1 MKTRIITTVLI
12 SMMMFASVNVFGGKP
27 LRTMSFYSFKGIVE
41 IPVKVEEAPDSL
53 PVVVKVAILRN
64 QVETRCNSVTMQF
77 DLSQI
82 TKPEPDADDV
92 AINLSQIFEELRYS
106 EFARK

>member
-1 MKTRIITTVLI
+1 MKTRMITTVLI

-27 LRTMSFYSFKGIVE
+27 LRTMSFYSLRGIVE

-53 PVVVKVAILRN
+53 PAVVKVAIIRN
-64 QVETRCNSVTMQF
+64 QIESRCNAVNMQF

-92 AINLSQIFEELRYS
+92 AINTKQVFEELRYR